1 MTYSPDQVLG
11 ILVDQKKPLLYN
23 SIISDKQGATVS
35 KQILYAGF
43 SILADGT
50 YKFRTASDQRR
61 IDQLI
66 AFGEQV
72 SMVLLDRPAVSKS
85 EAAKTLLA
93 QGDRWIP
100 EAQALFVATARDEN
114 PFAKPKKARTVKIK
128 RSELAVDDDVKLTPK
143 QAAKIR
149 AEFNERVRQA
159 YEAN

>member
-1 MTYSPDQVLG
+1 M
-11 ILVDQKKPLLYN
+11 
-23 SIISDKQGATVS
+23 S
-35 KQILYAGF
+35 KEIRYAGF
-43 SILADGT
+43 SVLADGT

-66 AFGEQV
+66 GFGEQV
-72 SMVLLDRPAVSKS
+72 SMVLLDRPAASKS

-100 EAQALFVATARDEN
+100 ESQALFVKTARDDN
-114 PFAKPKKARTVKIK
+114 PFKPQKARTVKVK
-128 RSELAVDDDVKLTPK
+128 KSELVEDDRPLRPK
-143 QAAKIR
+143 EAARIR